1 MSILLSES
9 LAQEI
14 CNEIHKQADEF
25 KSGQYELDLEL
36 TPCNANVWIEVITEE
51 RKLEQFEMQGRITD
65 TYSHKTIL
73 VNDIEFYDDNCD
85 KIEMLYIDDF
95 ITMVNGKM

>member
-14 CNEIHKQADEF
+14 CNEIHKQSDEF

-36 TPCNANVWIEVITEE
+36 TPCNAKVWIEVITEE

-73 VNDIEFYDDNCD
+73 VNDIEFYDENCD

-95 ITMVNGKM
+95 TPMVNGKI

>member
-14 CNEIHKQADEF
+14 CNEIHKQSDEF

-36 TPCNANVWIEVITEE
+36 NPYNAKAWIEVTAEE
-51 RKLEQFEMQGRITD
+51 RKLEQFEKQGRITY
-65 TYSHKTIL
+65 TYSHRTII
-73 VNDIEFYDDNCD
+73 VNDIEFYDENCD

-95 ITMVNGKM
+95 TSMVNGKI